1 MVAVVEIHKS
11 KNGDVEF
18 KGLKGYKYEE
28 AARFSLEQSARA
40 YSEMHP
46 YGVVINNGNDVSVT
60 DDSGMHE
67 WLIEPLIITEMDPEA

>member
-1 MVAVVEIHKS
+1 MVAVVEFHKS

-18 KGLKGYKYEE
+18 KSIKGYRYEE

-60 DDSGMHE
+60 DASGMHE
-67 WLIEPLIITEMDPEA
+67 WLIKTLVITEMDPES

>member
-1 MVAVVEIHKS
+1 MVAVVEFHKN

-46 YGVVINNGNDVSVT
+46 YGNDVSVT
-60 DDSGMHE
+60 DASGMHE
-67 WLIEPLIITEMDPEA
+67 WLIEPLSITEMDPEA